1 MSTRDSF
8 LSAVVAKPGETRI
21 RPWIAGLVSY
31 TSSGRCCH
39 PSDDR
44 LWTAELSAS
53 PPRGAAISRAIRPP
67 AAGSPL
73 PVAELPASE
82 RRCQRWNVAATRWTF
97 GRRCRLLNC
106 PRRNVAARVGTSRP
120 PAGRSAVD
128 RRTVDPSSPERRRQ
142 PSSPCSSVRCTTST
156 FVLFLVLCLS
166 SRHFAEPLLN

>member
-82 RRCQRWNVAATRWTF
+82 RCCQRRNVAATRWTF
-97 GRRCRLLNC
+97 GRRCWLLSC
-106 PRRNVAARVGTSRP
+106 PCRNVAATRWTFGCRLPNCRPVIVGTP
-120 PAGRSAVD
+120 PSAVVALFVRSLHYFHFRFIFEFSVFPLD
-128 RRTVDPSSPERRRQ
+128 ILPSH
-142 PSSPCSSVRCTTST
+142 C
-156 FVLFLVLCLS
+156 
-166 SRHFAEPLLN
+166 

>member
-82 RRCQRWNVAATRWTF
+82 RRCPRRNVAATRWTF

-106 PRRNVAARVGTSRP
+106 PRRNVAATRWTFGCGPPDCRPVIVGTP
-120 PAGRSAVD
+120 PSAVVTLFA
-128 RRTVDPSSPERRRQ
+128 RSLHYFHFRFIFSSL
-142 PSSPCSSVRCTTST
+142 S
-156 FVLFLVLCLS
+156 FL
-166 SRHFAEPLLN
+166 